1 MGFVLT
7 VAGYDGRGRTVQ
19 SDFSMRAIVAADA
32 VRKHG
37 RLTLGRMMFLIHG
50 AIPLLSEEFDAA
62 IGCFFDQEPHL
73 GMRGLEVDGKSML
86 AQFL

>member
-1 MGFVLT
+1 
-7 VAGYDGRGRTVQ
+7 
-19 SDFSMRAIVAADA
+19 
-32 VRKHG
+32 
-37 RLTLGRMMFLIHG
+37 MFLIHG